1 MPVPESAPLDRDLL
15 RDRAYVALRDAI
27 VDGTLAPGERLRD
40 AELCEWLGL
49 SRTPVR
55 EALGRLE
62 QDGLVE
68 SAPQRFTRVTPLDR
82 RDARDAFPIVA
93 ALHAL
98 AAELAVP
105 RLTAADLRAMDAANA
120 RFAAALRGTAASAA
134 GGPGGAGPAAVRGG
148 AGPRAARGADVEAAL
163 AADDAFHGVFVTASA
178 NAELPRA
185 LDRLMPRLRRL
196 ERARFGS
203 LQGRRSVA
211 QHDAIA
217 RAAAA
222 GDATKSAALV
232 RENWL
237 SLGALIDRTFN
248 DEDPR

>member
-1 MPVPESAPLDRDLL
+1 MPIPETAPLDRDRL
-15 RDRAYVALRDAI
+15 RDRAYAALRDAI
-27 VDGTLAPGERLRD
+27 VAGTLAPGERLRD

-68 SAPQRFTRVTPLDR
+68 MAPQRFTRVAPLDR
-82 RDARDAFPIVA
+82 RDARDAFTIVA

-105 RLTAADLRAMDAANA
+105 RLTDADLSAMAEDNA
-120 RFAAALRGTAASAA
+120 RFAAALRGS
-134 GGPGGAGPAAVRGG
+134 
-148 AGPRAARGADVEAAL
+148 DVEAAL
-163 AADDAFHGVFVTASA
+163 AADDAFHGRLASASA
-178 NAELPRA
+178 NAELPRT

-203 LQGRRSVA
+203 LPGRRSVT
-211 QHDAIA
+211 QHDDIV
-217 RAAAA
+217 RAAHARDAA
-222 GDATKSAALV
+222 RTAALV

-237 SLGALIDRTFN
+237 SLGALIDRTFTE
-248 DEDPR
+248 DEA

>member
-1 MPVPESAPLDRDLL
+1 
-15 RDRAYVALRDAI
+15 
-27 VDGTLAPGERLRD
+27 
-40 AELCEWLGL
+40 
-49 SRTPVR
+49 
-55 EALGRLE
+55 
-62 QDGLVE
+62 
-68 SAPQRFTRVTPLDR
+68 
-82 RDARDAFPIVA
+82 
-93 ALHAL
+93 
-98 AAELAVP
+98 
-105 RLTAADLRAMDAANA
+105 
-120 RFAAALRGTAASAA
+120 
-134 GGPGGAGPAAVRGG
+134 
-148 AGPRAARGADVEAAL
+148 
-163 AADDAFHGVFVTASA
+163 VTASA

-222 GDATKSAALV
+222 GDATKTAALV

-248 DEDPR
+248 DEDPT

>member
-1 MPVPESAPLDRDLL
+1 MPVPQSAPLDRDLL

-27 VDGTLAPGERLRD
+27 VAGTLAPGERLRD
-40 AELCEWLGL
+40 AELCDWLGL

-68 SAPQRFTRVTPLDR
+68 TAPQRFTRVAPLDR

-105 RLTAADLRAMDAANA
+105 RLTAADLVAMDDANA
-120 RFAAALRGTAASAA
+120 RFAAALQGAAKIASA
-134 GGPGGAGPAAVRGG
+134 G
-148 AGPRAARGADVEAAL
+148 VEAAL
-163 AADDAFHGVFVTASA
+163 AADDAFHAVFVAASA
-178 NAELPRA
+178 NAELARA
-185 LDRLMPRLRRL
+185 LGRLMPRIRRL

-203 LQGRRSVA
+203 LPGRRSVA
-211 QHDAIA
+211 QHDEIA
-217 RAAAA
+217 RAAGA
-222 GDATKSAALV
+222 GDAERTAALV

-237 SLGALIDRTFN
+237 SLGALIDRSFSE
-248 DEDPR
+248 DEAP

>member
-1 MPVPESAPLDRDLL
+1 MPVPERAPLDRDLL

-27 VDGTLAPGERLRD
+27 VAGTLAPGERLRD
-40 AELCEWLGL
+40 AELCRWLGL

-68 SAPQRFTRVTPLDR
+68 TAPQRFTRVTPLDR

-105 RLTAADLRAMDAANA
+105 RLTAADLVAMDEANA
-120 RFAAALRGTAASAA
+120 RFAAALQGEPTAGGGTARS
-134 GGPGGAGPAAVRGG
+134 P
-148 AGPRAARGADVEAAL
+148 ADVEAAL

-185 LDRLMPRLRRL
+185 LDRLMPRIRRL

-211 QHDAIA
+211 QHDAIVQIA
-217 RAAAA
+217 GT
-222 GDATKSAALV
+222 GDAKETADLV

-248 DEDPR
+248 EEGT